1 MVDGHALDL
10 VLDLD
15 YRFPA
20 RDMLDGLRAV
30 MCEDA
35 GDLMR
40 EDAAEAD
47 GAAPGVVTVQAAGDT
62 LGAVC
67 ETSFVDL
74 WRELAWMNGERS
86 KRRQGGVSDW
96 EYLWVDGRS

>member
-47 GAAPGVVTVQAAGDT
+47 GAAPGVVTV
-62 LGAVC
+62 
-67 ETSFVDL
+67 
-74 WRELAWMNGERS
+74 
-86 KRRQGGVSDW
+86 
-96 EYLWVDGRS
+96 